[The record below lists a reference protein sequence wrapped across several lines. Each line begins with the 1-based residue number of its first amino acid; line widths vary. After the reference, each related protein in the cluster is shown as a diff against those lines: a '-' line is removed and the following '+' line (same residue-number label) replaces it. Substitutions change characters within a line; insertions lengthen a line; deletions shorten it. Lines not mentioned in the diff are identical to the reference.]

1 MRQERATR
9 ERRPGEREPTS
20 AGELSVRTEHVAA
33 EDVQVSVSGPTAVR
47 GARTPGPEARAG
59 QPGFDAEAEAAG
71 EPGVVPAPPALEVQD
86 LRMAYGDRVVMQEV
100 GFKVRRGEI
109 FVIMGG
115 SGSGKSTLL
124 KHLIGLKKPAAG
136 TILFD
141 GEDFGEATPAARR
154 TMLRRMGVLY
164 QNGALWSGLTLAE
177 NVALPLEE
185 YTALNAEGIAELVS
199 LKLALVGLR
208 GFEAYYPV
216 EISGGMRKR
225 AALARAIALD
235 PEILFL
241 DEPSSGL
248 DPITASRLD
257 DLILQ
262 LRDSFGTTLVV
273 VSHDLDSI
281 FKIAD
286 RALFLDI
293 AEKTMTALGDPV
305 DLRDHP
311 PSEEVHRFL
320 TRSSGGDERPAD
332 ERTRE
337 RIAVP

>member
-1 MRQERATR
+1 MQSSPAIE
-9 ERRPGEREPTS
+9 
-20 AGELSVRTEHVAA
+20 VR
-33 EDVQVSVSGPTAVR
+33 
-47 GARTPGPEARAG
+47 
-59 QPGFDAEAEAAG
+59 
-71 EPGVVPAPPALEVQD
+71 D
-86 LRMAYGDRVVMQEV
+86 LTMSYGDRIIMQALDFQV
-100 GFKVRRGEI
+100 LRGEI

-124 KHLIGLKKPAAG
+124 KHLIGLKTFTSG
-136 TILFD
+136 SILFD
-141 GEDFGEATPAARR
+141 GEDFGTADEPTRR
-154 TMLRRMGVLY
+154 AMLRRMGVLY

-185 YTALNAEGIAELVS
+185 YTGLDAGAIAEVVS

-208 GFEAYYPV
+208 GFEGYYPV

-235 PEILFL
+235 PEVLFF

-248 DPITASRLD
+248 DPISASRLD

-262 LRDSFGTTLVV
+262 LRDSFGTTIVV

-293 AEKTMTALGDPV
+293 EQKTMTALASPSE
-305 DLRDHP
+305 LRDHP
-311 PSEEVHRFL
+311 PSAEVHRFL
-320 TRSSGGDERPAD
+320 TRSSETDRVPAAPRRTP
-332 ERTRE
+332 ERTSV
-337 RIAVP
+337 A

>member
-1 MRQERATR
+1 MQRAAAI
-9 ERRPGEREPTS
+9 E
-20 AGELSVRTEHVAA
+20 VRN
-33 EDVQVSVSGPTAVR
+33 
-47 GARTPGPEARAG
+47 
-59 QPGFDAEAEAAG
+59 
-71 EPGVVPAPPALEVQD
+71 LM
-86 LRMAYGDRVVMQEV
+86 MAYGGRVVMQGLDFEV
-100 GFKVRRGEI
+100 RQGEI

-124 KHLIGLKKPAAG
+124 KHLIGLKKPAEGA
-136 TILFD
+136 ILFD
-141 GEDFGEATPAARR
+141 GDDFGAADEGARR
-154 TMLRRMGVLY
+154 GMLRRMGVLY
-164 QNGALWSGLTLAE
+164 QNGALWSGRTLAE

-185 YTALNAEGIAELVS
+185 YTSLNREAIAEVVS

-208 GFEAYYPV
+208 GFESFYPV

-225 AALARAIALD
+225 AALARAVALD
-235 PEILFL
+235 PEVLFF

-262 LRDSFGTTLVV
+262 LRSSFGTTIVV

-293 AEKTMTALGDPV
+293 EQKTMTALGNPA

-320 TRSSGGDERPAD
+320 TRSSASNQPPVPESSR
-332 ERTRE
+332 R
-337 RIAVP
+337 RISVP